1 MIALVRE
8 RSAAAVP
15 KDFYGEK
22 RVAHN
27 LELLRAMLAAGDAGK
42 LSKWASDIWTK
53 AKPQL
58 LKESNGKCAYCE
70 SPTSVVVYGDVE
82 HFRPKSKY
90 WWLAYCYENY
100 LPSCT
105 VCNQRFKRDEFPL
118 AANAKTLAAPAL
130 KPGMSEEQLKKLA
143 QFMTCDAIAD
153 AEGMTMKKFSSAMQ
167 REHALLLHPYF
178 QKPEYYLAYQAVP
191 ETKEVLAVP
200 RRKSAEPVIEACDKL
215 FGINR
220 QELRDERY
228 RHYATYIIYRQMLE
242 RVAIPDERL
251 KQSIRDRIEEMKSG
265 KLRYTGMIRYFETK
279 KLKELAW
286 EYAI

>member
-8 RSAAAVP
+8 RSATAVP

-22 RVAHN
+22 RIAHN

-70 SPTSVVVYGDVE
+70 SPATVVAFGDVE

-100 LPSCT
+100 LPACT

-143 QFMTCDAIAD
+143 QFMTCDALAD
-153 AEGMTMKKFSSAMQ
+153 GEGMTMKKFCSALK

-178 QKPEYYLAYQAVP
+178 QEPEYYLAYQAVP

-228 RHYATYIIYRQMLE
+228 RYYTIYVTYRQMLDVPMPGKE
-242 RVAIPDERL
+242 AL

-286 EYAI
+286 EYAL